1 METEPVRTEILN
13 RYIADTTNSP
23 IEADDNIDDDD
34 VGEDDVDEDDAEA
47 EEGDES
53 AIDNVEAVK
62 NFMRSTKPFQRLRED
77 ICLFA
82 FPDTRQLIRTAVDSL
97 DLFHLDSD
105 VMTINCHA
113 RWEVLACCE
122 TEVED
127 LHNIAQTVTFTGN
140 SKYAQ
145 AASCDEYLRQTWP
158 KTGDNMMRAFRQAVT
173 KGICGKSG
181 VLPTHLYLEHLK
193 QCNSDQQA
201 SRRGIL
207 GETPLKATT

>member
-1 METEPVRTEILN
+1 MN
-13 RYIADTTNSP
+13 RYIADTTNFP
-23 IEADDNIDDDD
+23 IEADNNIDDDD
-34 VGEDDVDEDDAEA
+34 FGEDDVHEDDAEA

-62 NFMRSTKPFQRLRED
+62 KFMRSTKPFQRLRED

-82 FPDTRQLIRTAVDSL
+82 FPDTRQLIHTAINGL
-97 DLFHLDSD
+97 ALFHLDSD

-127 LHNIAQTVTFTGN
+127 LHNIAQIVTFTGN

-145 AASCDEYLRQTWP
+145 AASCAEYLRQTWP
-158 KTGDNMMRAFRQAVT
+158 KTGDDMMRAFRQAVT

-181 VLPTHLYLEHLK
+181 FLPTHVYLEHFK
-193 QCNSDQQA
+193 QCNCD
-201 SRRGIL
+201 
-207 GETPLKATT
+207 